1 MMLPRILQAQ
11 AADRDRM
18 LASRDIRFR
27 HARAA
32 KWPCSALL
40 FCMLTAPAA
49 QAATFSS
56 VSYNSTGNELVV
68 TMNYGGTNPNHH
80 FSIQWGTCRALGNQG
95 NHQIVAV
102 LLDNQWDDDAQQ
114 QFTTTV
120 HVSLAGLNCRPAA
133 VTLRS
138 APKYEYTIQIQ

>member
-1 MMLPRILQAQ
+1 MTLPRTLQAQ
-11 AADRDRM
+11 AADCDRI
-18 LASRDIRFR
+18 LTTRDIGLR
-27 HARAA
+27 HARPAR
-32 KWPCSALL
+32 WRRGALL
-40 FCMLTAPAA
+40 LCLLIAPAA

-68 TMNYGGTNPNHH
+68 VLNYGGTNPNHQ
-80 FSIQWGTCRALGNQG
+80 FSVQWGTCRALGNQG
-95 NHQIVAV
+95 NHQIVAL

-120 HVSLAGLNCRPAA
+120 HVSLASLNCRPAA